1 MGFVDSMRHG
11 ECLVPEWKIWRFA
24 GYGFLYCCNI
34 LCTHHCWNLHLTKKI
49 SGCRQAIQGFWLP
62 GVARYLHIDG
72 NQFLHLADYLQTTI
86 YMAWS
91 HYYIDRNSFVFYCSA
106 TEKKQLAHTFFG
118 GTFAAHSV
126 GKTISAMAEFEP
138 VN

>member
-1 MGFVDSMRHG
+1 YLYFD
-11 ECLVPEWKIWRFA
+11 
-24 GYGFLYCCNI
+24 GY
-34 LCTHHCWNLHLTKKI
+34 
-49 SGCRQAIQGFWLP
+49 
-62 GVARYLHIDG
+62 
-72 NQFLHLADYLQTTI
+72 QFLHVVNHLQTTI
-86 YMAWS
+86 YLAGT

-106 TEKKQLAHTFFG
+106 AEKKQLAHTFFG